1 MPRDGG
7 FLNALK
13 LMRCL
18 AIRSLVC
25 CPAGDL
31 MVSDKSCG
39 YSSSMISIRA
49 FADRIGR
56 LGFNRAPNS
65 LPSLVLDFPTLPPPS
80 PVVSAPSAPLP
91 PRFVLGFLTI
101 FSFGETLQQGFW
113 RLLKFNWLR
122 FLCITFRWFRFIC
135 YWFYLRR
142 FTFRRLCLWWCNA
155 LSVRGFF

>member
-1 MPRDGG
+1 MR
-7 FLNALK
+7 LK

-31 MVSDKSCG
+31 LVSDKSCG

-65 LPSLVLDFPTLPPPS
+65 LPSLVLDFPTLPPPA

-91 PRFVLGFLTI
+91 PCIVLGVLTI
-101 FSFGETLQQGFW
+101 FSFGETLQQGFLALAKIQLVSIFGYYFSVVPVY
-113 RLLKFNWLR
+113 LLLV
-122 FLCITFRWFRFIC
+122 LPPTV
-135 YWFYLRR
+135 YVSSLVS
-142 FTFRRLCLWWCNA
+142 
-155 LSVRGFF
+155 SVV